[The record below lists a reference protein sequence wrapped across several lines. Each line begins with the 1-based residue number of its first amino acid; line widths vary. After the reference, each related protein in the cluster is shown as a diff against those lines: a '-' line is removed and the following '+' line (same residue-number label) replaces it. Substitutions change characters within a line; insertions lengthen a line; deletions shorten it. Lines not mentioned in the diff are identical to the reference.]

1 MSLRHSLAAGVA
13 VALLAAGCGGGGDA
27 PAGAAAGRMT
37 IQKGG
42 DCTGSCTGGGGTPV
56 PGATNP
62 LPTTAPAP
70 GILVRE
76 SFGPGPE
83 GLRPKSGKGE
93 MRSTFI
99 GTTLGG
105 FWVEWPGSKNTAW
118 ITPSGEATWKFT
130 SSVSGNDPIGN
141 PYELPSPLEV
151 DGMRGQVWA
160 DVSDGAVSGWPAA
173 LLPVTLPSARWAMSI
188 ETLPGYAVGSQVGL
202 GLTDSGATLNNLAT
216 AAKVMLLLRNDGT
229 ALTWELWQGGGAAR
243 VLLATGSTDDAT
255 WNRIELVYDPQAQL
269 LTSHVNGVTAGP
281 FPLALPG
288 ARYAAF
294 EGSGMVDDFVLRTL
308 P

>member
-1 MSLRHSLAAGVA
+1 MKLRHSLVAGTA
-13 VALLAAGCGGGGDA
+13 VLLLAAGCGGGGDDA
-27 PAGAAAGRMT
+27 PAAAGRMT

-42 DCTGSCTGGGGTPV
+42 DCSGSCTGGGGTPV

-83 GLRPKSGKGE
+83 GLRPKSGKGD

-105 FWVEWPGSKNTAW
+105 FWVEWPGSKTTAW
-118 ITPSGEATWKFT
+118 ITPGGEATWKFT
-130 SSVSGNDPIGN
+130 SAISENDPVGN
-141 PYELPSPLEV
+141 PHELLSPLEV
-151 DGMRGQVWA
+151 GGMRGQVWA
-160 DVSDGAVSGWPAA
+160 DVSDGATTGWPAA
-173 LLPVTLPSARWAMSI
+173 LLPVALPSTRWAMSI
-188 ETLPGYAVGSQVGL
+188 ETLPGNAVGSQVGL
-202 GLTDSGATLNNLAT
+202 GLTDSGATLNNLAS
-216 AAKVMLLLRNDGT
+216 AGKVVLLLRNDGT

-243 VLLATGSTDDAT
+243 TLLASGTTDDMT
-255 WNRIELVYDPQAQL
+255 WNRLELAYDPQAQSL
-269 LTSHVNGVTAGP
+269 MANVNGAPAGP
-281 FPLALPG
+281 FALALPG

-294 EGSGMVDDFVLRTL
+294 EGSGMVDDFVLRSL